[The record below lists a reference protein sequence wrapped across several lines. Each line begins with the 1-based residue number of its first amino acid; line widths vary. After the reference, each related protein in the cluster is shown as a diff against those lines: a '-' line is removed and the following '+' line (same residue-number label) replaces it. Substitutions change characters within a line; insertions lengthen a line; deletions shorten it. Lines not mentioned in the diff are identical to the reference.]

1 MPRKPT
7 FKRVLESPSPDPNG
21 LQWCEDGLWIADQGT
36 DRVSLVS
43 LPDGKLLR
51 SFDTEGENLSSIAY
65 GDDSLWLASNGSPL
79 HRDRKPTDTGIS
91 RIIRADP
98 ETGRTLDEFPIPG
111 GGGAHG
117 IEWIPHGI
125 WMTTLRSQ
133 TLTLVD
139 LQSHDEKRPIPV
151 PETRAHGLAA
161 DGRAIWCVHTSARII
176 VKLDA
181 ETGGELD
188 RITVPAEEFEP
199 HGLTL
204 VDGRLWSCDQA
215 TGYIHEIA
223 P

>member
-1 MPRKPT
+1 M
-7 FKRVLESPSPDPNG
+7 
-21 LQWCEDGLWIADQGT
+21 
-36 DRVSLVS
+36 S

-51 SFDTEGENLSSIAY
+51 SFDTEGENLSGIAY
-65 GDDSLWLASNGSPL
+65 GDDSLWLASNSSPL

-125 WMTTLRSQ
+125 WMTTLRWQ